1 MKVPAFLGATLAAT
15 LSFAHVASADDY
27 VSRIACLPTANVSAE
42 PYWVDC
48 ESQPNAN
55 CTCGEGFTAFNPAD
69 VGDDASGA
77 GGRPQPV
84 SASPG

>member
-1 MKVPAFLGATLAAT
+1 MRVLAFFGATIAAT
-15 LSFAHVASADDY
+15 LTFSHVANADY

-42 PYWVDC
+42 PYWIDC
-48 ESQPNAN
+48 KSQPGAT
-55 CTCGEGFTAFNPAD
+55 CTCEEGFTAFNPAD
-69 VGDDASGA
+69 EGGDTAGA

>member
-1 MKVPAFLGATLAAT
+1 MRPSTFLGTALAAM
-15 LSFAHVASADDY
+15 LSFAHVASAED

-48 ESQPNAN
+48 ESQTDGN
-55 CTCGEGFTAFNPAD
+55 CTCGEGFTAFNPAN
-69 VGDDASGA
+69 GDDTTA
-77 GGRPQPV
+77 GGRPQPI